1 MGLID
6 DKKNV
11 FTTIGAYTSLNEN
24 IDLPDNTNLFP
35 SINNKNDVGGF
46 LLDVLGVVVGTTA
59 LQQLVGELFT
69 NFADNI
75 EPKLKNATNKQLI
88 QYNSGDDLP
97 DNFKNEG
104 VKVPVK
110 DVDISGKL
118 KNDPD
123 SDIGNLIYNNETDNF
138 DKKASDAIRNEGT
151 DIQYTDNLLIKYDST
166 DDSFVFKPTN
176 SSSNKNIGEWLT
188 GYTENAEFLNK
199 KEFMTNSMNNIFGSV
214 SKNEN
219 KTNDEILKELEVN
232 KILEQVIEGN
242 DSFAISDND
251 IAELINRSKEIKNG
265 VVSYDMGCG
274 FVESELP
281 LSGLT
286 NLISQISGST
296 DPFAVGNNI
305 NNTLD
310 NSFENTEETEETK
323 NENNETIKNGFFHK
337 IIQYIQLELTKILT
351 VSPQARMLLAISSSF
366 QNNGIP
372 QIQDVKEDLA
382 IFKTYIKCI
391 IKEILATLYEFIFD
405 LIVGFLI
412 TLITPIIT
420 KIIKEIINQYT
431 GIIKSLISSKI

>member
-242 DSFAISDND
+242 DSFTISDND

-351 VSPQARMLLAISSSF
+351 VSPQARTLLAISSSF